1 MPAKSEKQRRFM
13 AMAYNDPDM
22 GIPKEVAKKYMKKPA
37 KGFKAGG
44 KLPDLT
50 GDGKVTQ
57 ADVLKGRGVFKKG
70 GAVKKQR
77 TRDTAADYARRTNAT
92 SRMNRPPRVPPRED
106 VPAPMSKLAPT
117 STRDKPV
124 PRPDRGMD
132 SSPRPRMRP
141 DDMEAAGA
149 VERGNRASMREAEEM
164 PGMMMGGKVKKMAK
178 GGKVRGAGMA
188 KKGVRA
194 CKMM

>member
-13 AMAYNDPDM
+13 AMAYNDPSM
-22 GIPKEVAKKYMKKPA
+22 GISKEVAKKFMKKPA
-37 KGFKAGG
+37 KGYKEGG

-70 GAVKKQR
+70 GTVKKYQAGGM
-77 TRDTAADYARRTNAT
+77 TASRRPKMRPEDMEG
-92 SRMNRPPRVPPRED
+92 SRM
-106 VPAPMSKLAPT
+106 APK
-117 STRDKPV
+117 R
-124 PRPDRGMD
+124 
-132 SSPRPRMRP
+132 SPRPRMRP

-149 VERGNRASMREAEEM
+149 VERGNRASMREAMDVPPE
-164 PGMMMGGKVKKMAK
+164 GMMMGGKVKKMAK

-188 KKGVRA
+188 SKGVRP

>member
-1 MPAKSEKQRRFM
+1 MAISRSQMRTQLTGDRMPAKSEKQRRYM

-22 GIPKEVAKKYMKKPA
+22 GIPKGVAKKFMKKPV
-37 KGFKAGG
+37 KGYKAGG

-70 GAVKKQR
+70 GTVKKYQ
-77 TRDTAADYARRTNAT
+77 AGGA
-92 SRMNRPPRVPPRED
+92 M
-106 VPAPMSKLAPT
+106 K
-117 STRDKPV
+117 
-124 PRPDRGMD
+124 

-141 DDMEAAGA
+141 DDMEEGRAPRRSTRPRPRPKYMEEEAGA
-149 VERGNRASMREAEEM
+149 VERGNRAAMREAEDYRTIVKG
-164 PGMMMGGKVKKMAK
+164 GMKMGGKVKKMNA

-188 KKGVRA
+188 QKGVRP
-194 CKMM
+194 CKMR

>member
-1 MPAKSEKQRRFM
+1 MGSQLRGNRVKKSKR
-13 AMAYNDPDM
+13 
-22 GIPKEVAKKYMKKPA
+22 
-37 KGFKAGG
+37 G

-70 GAVKKQR
+70 GTVKKQR
-77 TRDTAADYARRTNAT
+77 TRDTAADYARRSNAI
-92 SRMNRPPRVPPRED
+92 SRMGRRPRED
-106 VPAPMSKLAPT
+106 VPGGAAAEPAPSKLAPT

-132 SSPRPRMRP
+132 SSMRPRMRP

-164 PGMMMGGKVKKMAK
+164 PRMKA

>member
-37 KGFKAGG
+37 KGFKEGG

-57 ADVLKGRGVFKKG
+57 ADVLKGRGVFKRG
-70 GAVKKQR
+70 GAVKKYQ
-77 TRDTAADYARRTNAT
+77 AG
-92 SRMNRPPRVPPRED
+92 
-106 VPAPMSKLAPT
+106 
-117 STRDKPV
+117 
-124 PRPDRGMD
+124 GMA
-132 SSPRPRMRP
+132 SSPRPKMRP
-141 DDMEAAGA
+141 EDMEEGRAPRRSMHPRRRPEDMEMDMSVDTA
-149 VERGNRASMREAEEM
+149 VGRGNRASMREAEEM
-164 PGMMMGGKVKKMAK
+164 PRMKR

-188 KKGVRA
+188 KQGVRP
-194 CKMM
+194 CQMK